1 MQFSRIAATGFSAF
15 VLASCATTA
24 EQMNQRIA
32 ALPEATRAYI
42 IGTYAVDCTP
52 RRGQCE
58 QAFNSISTRYRGTDD
73 KDLRGSFTSV
83 PDKFFGTETVYDFDS
98 QERGEKGF
106 YFCVA
111 LPPGNYIVYTYDFT
125 NFAGGG
131 SGYSLPS
138 ESYFKLPFSVSAGEV
153 VNLGKLKVTS
163 TKGRSLIGLPVRG
176 PGVLL
181 LSGTSRDAAEAAMNK
196 CPESVRSKPIR
207 DAFLSTAYAGDS
219 AFVQAEPPR

>member
-1 MQFSRIAATGFSAF
+1 MKLSRIAAASFSAF

-24 EQMNQRIA
+24 EQMTQRTA

-58 QAFNSISTRYRGTDD
+58 QAFNSISTHYRGTDD
-73 KDLRGSFTSV
+73 KDLRGTFTSV
-83 PDKFFGTETVYDFDS
+83 IGKMFGGDTVYDFDS

-106 YFCVA
+106 HFCIA
-111 LPPGNYIVYTYDFT
+111 LPPGNYVVYTYGFT

-153 VNLGKLKVTS
+153 VNIGKLKVTS

-207 DAFLSTAYAGDS
+207 DASLSAAYTGDS
-219 AFVQAEPPR
+219 AFVQAETLR

>member
-1 MQFSRIAATGFSAF
+1 MQLSRVATACFSAL

-24 EQMNQRIA
+24 EQMNQRAA

-58 QAFNSISTRYRGTDD
+58 QAFNSISTQYRGTDD

-83 PDKFFGTETVYDFDS
+83 VGKMFGGDSVYDFDS
-98 QERGEKGF
+98 QELGEKGF
-106 YFCVA
+106 YFCMA
-111 LPPGNYIVYTYDFT
+111 LPPGTYVVYTYGFT

-153 VNLGKLKVTS
+153 INLGKLKVTS

-181 LSGTSRDAAEAAMNK
+181 LSGTSRDAAEAAMTK

-207 DAFLSTAYAGDS
+207 DALLSAAYTGDS
-219 AFVQAEPPR
+219 AFVRVEPPR